1 MPAVKLLPGLV
12 LAALPV
18 LAQYG
23 TANGEWRVNGGDTG
37 STRYSPLD
45 QINASNVKNL
55 QVIWRWKAQN
65 MGPAPQAAWEVT
77 PLMVDG
83 KLYVTAGV
91 SRTVVCIDA
100 ATGETLWLYN
110 GDDTKERGAVR
121 PVNRG
126 LSYWTDGKGDDRILF
141 VTPGYQLVAL
151 NAHTGQPI
159 ASFGK
164 DSHVDLWVGLDRAEV
179 KKESIGATSPPII
192 VRDVAVVGASEKV
205 GTALPTKLNTPGYV
219 RGYDVRTGKLLWTFH
234 TVPQAGEPGVETW
247 LPDPQTG
254 QPSWQFT
261 GNTGAWGPLTGDE
274 ELGYVYIPVEAPSGD
289 TLRRAA
295 AGRESLLR
303 QPGLPGRQDRQED
316 LALPTDSPRDVG
328 LRYSLRAGAARHHG
342 EREENQGRGAG
353 EQVGLSFSSSTAPT
367 ACPCGRL
374 KRSLR
379 RKGNVPGEWYS
390 PTQPFPTK
398 PAAFDRQGVTEA
410 DLADYTPEIKAAAL
424 KAAAQYQLGPIYTPP
439 ILRDENGKLGT
450 LQLPGAGGGAN
461 WMSASVDPETGMIY
475 IPSVTS
481 AYVSAVQPGGTRS
494 EMPYIAGGG
503 ALGTPNILGGI
514 PLIKGPFGRITAI
527 DLNTGDHSW
536 MIPNGKPA
544 DNLVNNPALKA
555 GNIDATNWGGGQRS
569 PILVT
574 KTMLIEGSN
583 DLRFLDKKTGSVLY
597 EMPLGAQMTGGTMT
611 YTVNGRQFL
620 VAVVNGTGGTGAE
633 LVGLAI
639 GQPGGGR
646 GGRGGRGGGRGGA
659 GGGGRGGDGAPPAG
673 QN

>member
-1 MPAVKLLPGLV
+1 M
-12 LAALPV
+12 
-18 LAQYG
+18 
-23 TANGEWRVNGGDTG
+23 
-37 STRYSPLD
+37 
-45 QINASNVKNL
+45 
-55 QVIWRWKAQN
+55 
-65 MGPAPQAAWEVT
+65 
-77 PLMVDG
+77 
-83 KLYVTAGV
+83 
-91 SRTVVCIDA
+91 
-100 ATGETLWLYN
+100 
-110 GDDTKERGAVR
+110 
-121 PVNRG
+121 
-126 LSYWTDGKGDDRILF
+126 
-141 VTPGYQLVAL
+141 
-151 NAHTGQPI
+151 
-159 ASFGK
+159 
-164 DSHVDLWVGLDRAEV
+164 
-179 KKESIGATSPPII
+179 
-192 VRDVAVVGASEKV
+192 
-205 GTALPTKLNTPGYV
+205 
-219 RGYDVRTGKLLWTFH
+219 
-234 TVPQAGEPGVETW
+234 
-247 LPDPQTG
+247 
-254 QPSWQFT
+254 
-261 GNTGAWGPLTGDE
+261 
-274 ELGYVYIPVEAPSGD
+274 
-289 TLRRAA
+289 
-295 AGRESLLR
+295 
-303 QPGLPGRQDRQED
+303 
-316 LALPTDSPRDVG
+316 
-328 LRYSLRAGAARHHG
+328 
-342 EREENQGRGAG
+342 
-353 EQVGLSFSSSTAPT
+353 
-367 ACPCGRL
+367 
-374 KRSLR
+374 
-379 RKGNVPGEWYS
+379 
-390 PTQPFPTK
+390 
-398 PAAFDRQGVTEA
+398 
-410 DLADYTPEIKAAAL
+410 
-424 KAAAQYQLGPIYTPP
+424 
-439 ILRDENGKLGT
+439 RDENGKLGT

-494 EMPYIAGGG
+494 EMQYIAGGG

-583 DLRFLDKKTGSVLY
+583 DLRFLDKKTGSVIY